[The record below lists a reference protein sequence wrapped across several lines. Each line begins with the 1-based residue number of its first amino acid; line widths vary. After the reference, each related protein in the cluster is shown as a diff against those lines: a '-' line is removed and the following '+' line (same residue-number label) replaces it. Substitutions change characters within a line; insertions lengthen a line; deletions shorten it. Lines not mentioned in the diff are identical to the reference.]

1 MKDPVLPT
9 PRRLGAVP
17 WTGPPAVV
25 MRPVRTVAVLLAVV
39 LPVGG
44 CGFVNAM
51 AHPEERTTEA
61 PSPAPVAPATT
72 TAPAGPVTLVQADL
86 AGDLHLQVT
95 VGPVRTGLVPPFPEF
110 SDGCPVS
117 GPSLQYVAVGFRL
130 TGLPGDSYE
139 GLAGHLTVTPGPA
152 TPGDIGDVGVF
163 FGPSEGHDVYCADY
177 PPLPTTDTF
186 WSHGGPPV
194 VEGYVVLDQ
203 AVTAATPQGRPE
215 VFPTLQA
222 RIDHLRVKD
231 GQTLAER
238 ELHVTAV
245 GAGTQCP
252 DDPDAFCIPL
262 T

>member
-1 MKDPVLPT
+1 MPFRSGIV
-9 PRRLGAVP
+9 RRVKRL
-17 WTGPPAVV
+17 
-25 MRPVRTVAVLLAVV
+25 VRTAAALLAVV
-39 LPVGG
+39 LTAAG

-51 AHPEERTTEA
+51 AHPEERTAE
-61 PSPAPVAPATT
+61 PSSAAPVAAAPT
-72 TAPAGPVTLVQADL
+72 TAPPGPVTLVRADL
-86 AGDLHLQVT
+86 QGDLHLQVT
-95 VGPVRTGLVPPFPEF
+95 VDPVRTGLVPPIPEF

-117 GPSLQYVAVGFRL
+117 GPSLQYVAVNFDL
-130 TGLPGDSYE
+130 TGLQSDSYE
-139 GLAGHLTVTPGPA
+139 GLAAHLTVTPGPA

-203 AVTAATPQGRPE
+203 AVTAATPQGRAE

-231 GQTLAER
+231 GQTLTER

-245 GAGTQCP
+245 RTGAAQCP

-262 T
+262 A